1 MKLTDAGRL
10 AAIVF
15 WATAPSTF
23 AQPRPVDEVNPLI
36 GTAALTD
43 KEYLG
48 GNPVP
53 GEELYTGTV
62 NPGAM
67 VPDPNG
73 YVCVGPVTGFDGG
86 YHVRGSGY
94 RFEDGSIMGFTQLNG
109 EYSDQN
115 KLLFMPTTGPVKTAP
130 GSRADPAT
138 GYRSVKDAGREKAS
152 PGYYSVFLS
161 TYGIKVE
168 LTATA
173 NCGFQRYT
181 FPRAEQAN
189 VLIDLANCRSRASG
203 AEARILDRRTIEG
216 SQTSGKETVYFRAV
230 FSKDFAASGTWKSGA
245 VEPGSAS
252 VSGLPVGAYATF
264 QTADDE
270 TILVKVG
277 TSTRSLDEAASHLAE
292 EMPGFDFD
300 AVRRQTE
307 SLWSTILD
315 RFAIEGGSEG
325 DRTNF
330 YTAVYRLAAG
340 PQYAWFPGRDTG
352 ALIVARGADWVAQK
366 TGSVRPQWGGGYWGP
381 NNVSG
386 LAGLYKMGFRQFDV
400 KGAYASLREM
410 ALNGGKTAGEAY
422 RKHGYIPAEAGVA
435 DYVNRSIGYAYD
447 DYALAELAGITG
459 ETADEQFFRAR
470 AKNYVKLFNAAEGFF
485 CPRRA
490 DGSWILPLDPI
501 EPHAEDIYREGNAW
515 NYLWFDVG
523 DIPGLVDL
531 LGGPG
536 KFSEKL
542 DTFFTA
548 NYQPKT
554 ALRDLTGVI
563 GLYFHG
569 NEQYRHIPYLY
580 NYVSE
585 PWKTQAL
592 VRKIQK
598 VLYRPV
604 PAGLCG
610 MDDFG
615 ELEGWYVTSA
625 LGYYTVDPA
634 SGWYEIGSPLFPKV
648 TIKLDGV
655 KPGAFVIKANHVSDA
670 NRYIQSATLNGKPLD
685 TPQFRQND
693 MVAGGSLVFE
703 MGPQPN
709 KQWGLGPRA
718 R

>member
-1 MKLTDAGRL
+1 MQPTTAGKLL
-10 AAIVF
+10 AIAFCSIVS
-15 WATAPSTF
+15 STL
-23 AQPRPVDEVNPLI
+23 AQPRPVDYVNPLI
-36 GTAALTD
+36 GTAPLAD

-73 YVCVGPVTGFDGG
+73 YVCAGPVTGFDGG

-94 RFEDGSIMGFTQLNG
+94 RFEDTSIMGFTQLNG

-115 KLLFMPTTGPVKTAP
+115 KLLFMPTTGPLKTAP
-130 GSRADPAT
+130 GSRDDPSS
-138 GYRSVKDAGREKAS
+138 GYRSIKDAATEKAS
-152 PGYYSVFLS
+152 PGYYSVSLS

-189 VLIDLANCRSRASG
+189 VLIDLANCQSRASG
-203 AEARILDRRTIEG
+203 AEARILDQRTIEG
-216 SQTSGKETVYFRAV
+216 SQTSGKQTVYFRAV
-230 FSKDFAASGTWKSGA
+230 FNKDFSAAGTWKNGE
-245 VEPGSAS
+245 VTPGSAS
-252 VSGLPVGAYATF
+252 VSGLPAGAYATF
-264 QTADDE
+264 KAVDNE
-270 TILVKVG
+270 AILVKVG
-277 TSTRSLDEAASHLAE
+277 TSTRSLAEAASQLAGE
-292 EMPGFDFD
+292 VPGWDFD
-300 AVRRQTE
+300 AVRHQTE
-307 SLWSTILD
+307 SLWSAILD
-315 RFAIEGGSEG
+315 RFAIDGGSEG

-330 YTAVYRLAAG
+330 YTAIYRMAAG
-340 PQYAWFPGRDTG
+340 PHYSWFPGNDAGTMI
-352 ALIVARGADWVAQK
+352 LARGADWTAQK
-366 TGSVRPQWGGGYWGP
+366 TAAVRPQWGGGYWGP
-381 NNVSG
+381 GNVSG
-386 LAGLYKMGFRQFDV
+386 LVGLYKMGFQQFDV
-400 KGAYASLREM
+400 KGAYATLREM
-410 ALNGGKTAGEAY
+410 AMNGGKTAGELY
-422 RKHGYIPAEAGVA
+422 RKYGYIPADCGVA
-435 DYVNRSIGYAYD
+435 DYVNRSIGYAD
-447 DYALAELAGITG
+447 EDHALAELAKIVG
-459 ETADEQFFRAR
+459 EEADERFFRER
-470 AKNYVKLFNAAEGFF
+470 SKNYAKLFNASEGFL

-490 DGSWILPLDPI
+490 DGSWVVPLDPV
-501 EPHAEDIYREGNAW
+501 EPHAEDMYREGNAW
-515 NYLWFDVG
+515 NYLWFNTG
-523 DIPGLVDL
+523 DIPGLIDL

-536 KFSEKL
+536 KFSQKL
-542 DTFFTA
+542 DTFFSA

-604 PAGLCG
+604 PAGMCG

-615 ELEGWYVTSA
+615 AQEGWYAASA
-625 LGYYTVDPA
+625 LGFGTVDRA

-648 TIKLDGV
+648 TIKLDGA
-655 KPGAFVIKANHVSDA
+655 KPGSFVIQANNVSDT
-670 NRYIQSATLNGKPLD
+670 NLYIQSAALNGKPLD
-685 TPQFRQND
+685 VPQFRHGD
-693 MVAGGSLVFE
+693 ITAGGSLVFE